1 VDLAGD
7 VVLVDSGLPCDT
19 FNFIC
24 RARLTISSAR
34 PRIQEALEF
43 FRASGHPYSWW
54 LGPGATPRELG
65 DLLEQAG
72 LVAAETEQAMSLD
85 LRTLR
90 GPLPRPADL
99 IVRRVRTVP
108 ELQEYARLSA
118 SNWSPPDPH
127 VLRYFDLASEALLH
141 PDARQVLFLGVLDG
155 QTVAT
160 TEVTL
165 GGGVAGLYNI
175 ATLPAVRRRGI
186 GTAMTLD
193 ALRFA
198 QDAGFETAILQ
209 AAPEGISL
217 YTRLRFTSFGG
228 ITEYKPRPR

>member
-1 VDLAGD
+1 L
-7 VVLVDSGLPCDT
+7 
-19 FNFIC
+19 
-24 RARLTISSAR
+24 
-34 PRIQEALEF
+34 
-43 FRASGHPYSWW
+43 
-54 LGPGATPRELG
+54 
-65 DLLEQAG
+65 
-72 LVAAETEQAMSLD
+72 
-85 LRTLR
+85 
-90 GPLPRPADL
+90 
-99 IVRRVRTVP
+99 